1 MSRNDKIMIALAAA
15 AVIVTLAAWQFPNW
29 IIGDSDAETNGQASA
44 TRSEPA
50 TSTAAPATTSTRSGG
65 IYLDGLTPLSG
76 GASLVPARDRPTA
89 VTSADYP
96 HALVIGCPTNQSD
109 DKVRE
114 VTYELRGRYV
124 DLSATVRPHYGK
136 DPEAVTYVTAF
147 GGFRQKDGTMT
158 RRELGTQYFATM
170 NAPKDL
176 AAEVRGAEELTLQ
189 VRCSM
194 PDGVIVLES
203 AQLTRS

>member
-1 MSRNDKIMIALAAA
+1 MSRTDKIVIALGAL
-15 AVIVTLAAWQFPNW
+15 AVVVTLAAWQFPNW
-29 IIGDSDAETNGQASA
+29 IIGDSDAESGGQATP
-44 TRSEPA
+44 TRSEPVA
-50 TSTAAPATTSTRSGG
+50 TTAAPATTSTRSSGT
-65 IYLDGLTPLSG
+65 YLDALTPLSG
-76 GASLVPARDRPTA
+76 GANLVPARERPTA
-89 VTSADYP
+89 VASAGYP

-114 VTYELRGRYV
+114 VTYDLRGRYQA
-124 DLSATVRPHYGK
+124 LSATVRPHYGQ

-158 RRELGTQYFATM
+158 RRELGRQQHAMM
-170 NAPKDL
+170 NAPLDL

-194 PDGVIVLES
+194 PDGVVVLES
-203 AQLTRS
+203 ARLSRS